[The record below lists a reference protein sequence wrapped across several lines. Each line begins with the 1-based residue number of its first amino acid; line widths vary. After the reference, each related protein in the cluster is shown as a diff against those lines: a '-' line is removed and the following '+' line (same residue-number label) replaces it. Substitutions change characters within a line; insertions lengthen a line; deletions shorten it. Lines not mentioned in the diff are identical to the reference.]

1 MNKTDLINSLA
12 IDLVNTIRNI
22 PLTGDRTMI
31 QIDQVLFLDLYFRN
45 NLDIELKL
53 FDNVLQTEDLSYA
66 KNNSGI
72 FIEKKTSDIGLSIV
86 ASDILRRLSI
96 ECNVVKGYIVVNDLN
111 GYNLIPHQWNEIRL
125 NNTWYSYDFMF
136 NLISYNYKNCK
147 YKKLLKFIKLPVSPI
162 DYSFVSSIGKNVKIN
177 GNSFKNNNK
186 VFDSSLI
193 TDDFSKYKLMD
204 RFSLLSEYSKVL
216 NYYNHI
222 SNELKRNIE

>member
-45 NLDIELKL
+45 NLDIEPKL
-53 FDNVLQTEDLSYA
+53 FDNVLQTEDLNYT

-72 FIEKKTSDIGLSIV
+72 FIEKKTSDIGLSLV

-111 GYNLIPHQWNEIRL
+111 GHNLIPHQWNEIRL

-136 NLISYNYKNCK
+136 NLISYNYKNCE

-162 DYSFVSSIGKNVKIN
+162 DYSFVSSIGKNVKID